1 MAFKV
6 KISGINIVLNGIDQ
20 YSKDV
25 QKQVEDEI
33 KDWATRTEAAAIRDV
48 PVDTGMLR
56 NSIRT
61 ESDNKLT
68 WTVIAGNSTDVKYAP
83 YVEFGTGALVDQ
95 SFLQQYGLVS
105 YAQQFKGKGERL
117 VNLPARTF
125 LYRNA
130 ADELAKSVAEIKKI
144 IEKSWK

>member
-68 WTVIAGNSTDVKYAP
+68 WTVIAGNSTDVK
-83 YVEFGTGALVDQ
+83 
-95 SFLQQYGLVS
+95 
-105 YAQQFKGKGERL
+105 
-117 VNLPARTF
+117 
-125 LYRNA
+125 
-130 ADELAKSVAEIKKI
+130 
-144 IEKSWK
+144 